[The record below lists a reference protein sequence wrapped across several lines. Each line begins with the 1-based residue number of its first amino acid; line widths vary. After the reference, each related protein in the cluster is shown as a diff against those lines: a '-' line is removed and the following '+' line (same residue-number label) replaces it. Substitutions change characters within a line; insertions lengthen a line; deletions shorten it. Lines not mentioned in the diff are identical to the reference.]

1 MQPDAKEDFV
11 PPPTHRAVVIE
22 AGDRVRVRDDVPLPA
37 LEKDQFLVRTEFVAV
52 NPSDTKM
59 RGPFVTVGGVLG
71 TDYAGTVVARGTDV
85 TAVDIGDRVC
95 GAQHA
100 NERQRASSRVV
111 WHVQRLGRQ
120 GLAEAAAVHQH
131 RGRVYFRR
139 RHQHG
144 RSRVEASGTAAAR
157 CPGRE
162 AGVYPCVRGQHGHG
176 DHCHTAIETVEYVF
190 TSPASANMIPIAACS
205 PKNADQVKAY
215 GAEETFDYRQP
226 DSAAKIKAFTKNN
239 LRYALDC
246 ITTVDSTTF
255 CYAAIGRAGGKYV
268 ALDPFSPHAATR
280 GNIKTDWVLGPTIF
294 GYGSSW
300 PAPYGRPPSAEI
312 RAYGEK
318 LWAVAQKLVD
328 EGKLRHHPVKVL
340 EESGLEQVAT
350 GMEMVKNGKLS
361 GQKCVV
367 RIIS

>member
-11 PPPTHRAVVIE
+11 PPPTRRAVVIE

-59 RGPFVTVGGVLG
+59 RGPFVTIGGVLG

-100 NERQRASSRVV
+100 MNANAPLRGSFGTYNVSAGRV
-111 WHVQRLGRQ
+111 WLKLPPSISTEGGSTFGAGISTA
-120 GLAEAAAVHQH
+120 GLALKLLGLPLPDAPVEKPAYIL
-131 RGRVYFRR
+131 VY
-139 RHQHG
+139 G
-144 RSRVEASGTAAAR
+144 GSTA
-157 CPGRE
+157 
-162 AGVYPCVRGQHGHG
+162 
-176 DHCHTAIETVEYVF
+176 TTTIAIQLLRL
-190 TSPASANMIPIAACS
+190 ANMIPIAACS

-246 ITTVDSTTF
+246 ITTVESTTF

-294 GYGSSW
+294 GDGSSW